1 MGQEPE
7 EAECA
12 VAAKLVFFIE
22 WKTVASGPGRAAGC
36 VELVEVIGAIEDYL
50 ERCAGIEALD
60 RLMEPEDEEVCLR
73 DILKC
78 STRGNSNV
86 FQLFDT
92 KEKKNHFVASGR
104 RLLER
109 YLQTSGQNEWH
120 NILSIKE

>member
-1 MGQEPE
+1 
-7 EAECA
+7 
-12 VAAKLVFFIE
+12 
-22 WKTVASGPGRAAGC
+22 
-36 VELVEVIGAIEDYL
+36 
-50 ERCAGIEALD
+50 
-60 RLMEPEDEEVCLR
+60 MEPEDEEVCLR
-73 DILKC
+73 DILKY

-120 NILSIKE
+120 NI